1 MLLVRIAISACCA
14 ALFSLTSPAGA
25 VVCASDDAPAVA
37 PAKAADERPVGELAR
52 FTTTDKIQLDATFH
66 PVPKAKEP
74 VPAVLLVHDLGADQ
88 QQLEALVDKL
98 LKKKVAVLTFDLRG
112 HGVNKNETFD
122 WSALDEAGRAALA
135 PYMVNDVMAAVNWLA
150 ADARV
155 QGNHLHVVGQG
166 FGALL
171 ALRAARDERV
181 VSVTLS
187 QPAEDLHGLTL
198 RTLLPNAE
206 GLAAQILTTTENE
219 KRFATMLEEADLTK
233 DIALVSVKAEEFS
246 WSDKKLSA
254 SFVKW
259 IDENRAGRP
268 VERVRG

>member
-1 MLLVRIAISACCA
+1 M
-14 ALFSLTSPAGA
+14 
-25 VVCASDDAPAVA
+25 CASNDAPSVA
-37 PAKAADERPVGELAR
+37 PAKSADERPVGELAR

-112 HGVNKNETFD
+112 HGVNTNETFD
-122 WSALDEAGRAALA
+122 WSVLDDAGRAALA
-135 PYMVNDVMAAVNWLA
+135 PYMVNDVMAALNWLA
-150 ADARV
+150 AEPRV
-155 QGNHLHVVGQG
+155 QGNHLHVVGEG

-187 QPAEDLHGLTL
+187 QPAEDLHGFTL
-198 RTLLPNAE
+198 RTLLPNVE

-219 KRFATMLEEADLTK
+219 KRFATMLEEADLAK
-233 DIALVSVKAEEFS
+233 DIALVSVKAEEFA

>member
-14 ALFSLTSPAGA
+14 ALFSLTTSAA
-25 VVCASDDAPAVA
+25 CSFDDAPAVA
-37 PAKAADERPVGELAR
+37 PAKSAAERPTGELAR
-52 FTTTDKIQLDATFH
+52 FTTSDKVQLDATFH

-88 QQLEALVDKL
+88 QQLGALVDKL
-98 LKKKVAVLTFDLRG
+98 LKKKVAVLAFDLRG

-135 PYMVNDVMAAVNWLA
+135 PYMVNDVMGALEWLA

-155 QGNHLHVVGQG
+155 QGNQLHVVGEG

-187 QPAEDLHGLTL
+187 KPAEDLFGLTL

-206 GLAAQILTTTENE
+206 GLAAQLLTTTANE
-219 KRFATMLEEADLTK
+219 KRFATMLEEADLVK
-233 DIALVSVKAEEFS
+233 DIALVAVKEEEFA
-246 WSDKKLSA
+246 WTDKKLSA
-254 SFVKW
+254 SFAKW